1 MSSRLRLIVPAG
13 LASLAAALTIGVTG
27 AAAHGGP
34 GGPGGHGLRGGSVS
48 SLVTQA
54 ATQLGVARAKLVTAI
69 RDSADTH
76 IAAAVDDGDITS
88 DQADDLKAEV
98 EDNLNA
104 AYALSQT
111 KTVASNLGIATT
123 ALNNGFRAARKTLI
137 TAQIDKAL
145 AAGAITADEA
155 AALKAKL
162 AAATIPGYKA
172 GVGGLGGYGNH

>member
-1 MSSRLRLIVPAG
+1 MKTQTSELKNPSKEVRTENGKADHTRG
-13 LASLAAALTIGVTG
+13 LVFE
-27 AAAHGGP
+27 P
-34 GGPGGHGLRGGSVS
+34 R
-48 SLVTQA
+48 
-54 ATQLGVARAKLVTAI
+54 
-69 RDSADTH
+69 
-76 IAAAVDDGDITS
+76 VDI
-88 DQADDLKAEV
+88 AEV

-111 KTVASNLGIATT
+111 KTVASNLGITTT

-137 TAQIDKAL
+137 AAQIDKAL

-172 GVGGLGGYGNH
+172 LGGLGGYGNH